1 MQAKS
6 NYGNFAHYKSLNV
19 KRQASKNIEACFKIL
34 KPMAGIRKFVFN
46 PFQVNTYVIYD
57 DNKECVIIDPG
68 CSDGVE
74 LLQLVDFIKDE
85 GLKVVKVLLTHT
97 HIDHV
102 MGCNAVEEQFGL
114 GPELHEAGMVF
125 LDHSTATADT
135 YGLNLDKNPVPKGF
149 FKEGDVI
156 EFGNTRLEVLYT
168 PGHADGSVCF
178 LNRDE
183 GYVVVGDVLFQM
195 SIGRTDFP
203 TGSFDV
209 LKKSIFDNLFV
220 LPEDTVVYSG
230 HGPETSI
237 GFEQANNPFLMDE
250 NAMY

>member
-1 MQAKS
+1 MS
-6 NYGNFAHYKSLNV
+6 N
-19 KRQASKNIEACFKIL
+19 
-34 KPMAGIRKFVFN
+34 IRKFVFN
-46 PFQVNTYVIYD
+46 PFQVNTYILYD
-57 DNKECVIIDPG
+57 DSKECVIIDPG

-74 LLQLVDFIKDE
+74 LLQLMDFIKEE
-85 GLKVVKVLLTHT
+85 GLKPVHVLLTHT

-102 MGCNAVEEQFGL
+102 IGCNAVEEATGL

-125 LDHSTATADT
+125 LDHSTDTAAN
-135 YGLNLDKNPVPKGF
+135 YGFDLEKNPEAKSF
-149 FKEGDVI
+149 INEGDMI
-156 EFGNTRLEVLYT
+156 TFGNSRLEVLYT

-183 GYVVVGDVLFQM
+183 GYVIAGDVLFQM

-209 LKKSIFDNLFV
+209 LKKSIFEKLFV
-220 LPEDTVVYSG
+220 LPDDTVVYSG

-237 GFEQANNPFLMDE
+237 GFEKANNPFLMDE

>member
-1 MQAKS
+1 M
-6 NYGNFAHYKSLNV
+6 
-19 KRQASKNIEACFKIL
+19 
-34 KPMAGIRKFVFN
+34 PGIRKFVFN

-57 DNKECVIIDPG
+57 DSKECVIIDPG

-85 GLKVVKVLLTHT
+85 GLKVVRVLLTHT

-102 MGCNAVEEQFGL
+102 MGCNAVEEVTGF
-114 GPELHEAGMVF
+114 GPELHEAGLVF
-125 LDHSTATADT
+125 LNHSTDTADT
-135 YGLNLDKNPVPKGF
+135 YGLSLDKNPIPKGYI
-149 FKEGDVI
+149 KEGYSI
-156 EFGNTRLEVLYT
+156 EFGNTKLEVLYT

-209 LKKSIFDNLFV
+209 LKKSIFEKLFV

-237 GFEQANNPFLMDE
+237 GFEKANNPFLMDE

>member
-1 MQAKS
+1 
-6 NYGNFAHYKSLNV
+6 
-19 KRQASKNIEACFKIL
+19 
-34 KPMAGIRKFVFN
+34 MAGVRKFTFN
-46 PFQVNTYVIYD
+46 PFQVNTFVVYD

-74 LLQLVDFIKDE
+74 LLQLMDFIKEED
-85 GLKVVKVLLTHT
+85 LKPVHLLLTHT

-102 MGCNAVEEQFGL
+102 MGCNAVEEMTGL

-125 LDHSTATADT
+125 LNHSTDTADT
-135 YGLNLDKNPVPKGF
+135 YGLNLDRNPEPKGF
-149 FKEGDVI
+149 IKEGEVI
-156 EFGNTRLEVLYT
+156 EFGTTKLEVLYT
-168 PGHADGSVCF
+168 PGHADGSICF

-183 GYVVVGDVLFQM
+183 GWVIVGDVLFQM

-209 LKKSIFDNLFV
+209 LKQSIFEKLFV
-220 LPEDTVVYSG
+220 LPDDTVVYSG

-237 GFEQANNPFLMDE
+237 GFEKANNPFLLDE